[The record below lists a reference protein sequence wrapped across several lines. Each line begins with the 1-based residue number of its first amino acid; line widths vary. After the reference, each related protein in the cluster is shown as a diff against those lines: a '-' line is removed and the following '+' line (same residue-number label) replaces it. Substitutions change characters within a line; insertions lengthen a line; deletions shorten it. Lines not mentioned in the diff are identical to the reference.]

1 LELTFINS
9 RGILIDKQIIK
20 SCRWWSQYNI
30 RNKIF

>member
-20 SCRWWSQYNI
+20 SCRWW
-30 RNKIF
+30 F